1 MKIDSNFE
9 GDWNDICEFCG
20 KPQEEHKIDL
30 GVYEGTHYVHRKPCA
45 PEQEQIKRK
54 WRNRALTI
62 KGFVL
67 FGWVLIPLFI
77 AIVGFANFWVGL
89 LLFIISLAKIA
100 VEYVKLF
107 GNADK
112 WIPGHKER
120 MEKERKMKH
129 YYYHCEKNP
138 DGFRKIFI
146 ENLAD
151 EEKDV

>member
-1 MKIDSNFE
+1 MKVDSNFD
-9 GDWNDICEFCG
+9 GDWSDICEYCG
-20 KPQEEHKIDL
+20 KPQEAHKIDH
-30 GVYEGTHYVHRKPCA
+30 GSYEGTHYIHRMPCA

-54 WRNRALTI
+54 WRKRALTV

-67 FGWVLIPLFI
+67 LGWILVPLFI
-77 AIVGFANFWVGL
+77 AIVGFANYWVGL
-89 LLFIISLAKIA
+89 LLFIIALAKIA
-100 VEYVKLF
+100 IEYIKLF
-107 GNADK
+107 GNAEK

-120 MEKERKMKH
+120 MEKKSKMEH

-138 DGFRKIFI
+138 DGFRNIFT